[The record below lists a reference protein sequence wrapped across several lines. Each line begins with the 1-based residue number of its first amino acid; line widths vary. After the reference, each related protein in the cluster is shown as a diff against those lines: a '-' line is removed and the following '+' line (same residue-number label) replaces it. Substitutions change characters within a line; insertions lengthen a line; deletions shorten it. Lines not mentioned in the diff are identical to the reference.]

1 MVGLSNYEIIQD
13 MASFGHIAV
22 GLVTAKH
29 CRPYAPVF
37 SKQYG
42 QAVFWM
48 SVLSMLP
55 DADVITFG
63 MDIPYEAPL
72 GHRGAA
78 HSILFAFIAGG
89 LFAPLLK
96 QYFEISIKR
105 AYLLAFIAIVSH
117 GFLDTLTDGG
127 FGVGLLWPFSDER
140 FFAPW
145 RPIPVS
151 PIGRAFLSAR
161 GLQVFATE
169 LLYCLP
175 LVIYAFWPRKAQKQG
190 S

>member
-1 MVGLSNYEIIQD
+1 

-42 QAVFWM
+42 RAVFWM

-63 MDIPYEAPL
+63 MGIPYEAPL

-78 HSILFAFIAGG
+78 HSIIFAFIAGG
-89 LFAPLLK
+89 LFAPILK

-175 LVIYAFWPRKAQKQG
+175 LVIYAFWPRKAQKQ
-190 S
+190 SL